1 MKELY
6 WRGGVPLLI
15 ALVTLL
21 IPPPTGLT
29 GQNWHLFGIFFAMI
43 VGFITRPFPM
53 GAVCIIGLCLISITK
68 TLTPSEI
75 LVGFSSN
82 AIWLIVMAFFFSRA
96 FLKTGLGKRIAYTI
110 LAKIGNHSLTVG
122 YAFALSDLVLCLTT
136 PSSAARAGGI
146 LFPIILSV
154 SHALDS
160 RPGPTARKIGAYL
173 IQLVYQTEGVTCA
186 LFLTA
191 MAANPLM
198 AEFAQQ
204 TAGVAIT
211 WTSWALAAAVPG
223 LIAFLIIPL
232 VLYFVYPPSL
242 KAVPYVKKEALD
254 KLKELGPLTKN
265 EYILLLTFVL
275 ALLLWSTA
283 ALTGI
288 NPTTTAIIAIS
299 VLLITQVLEWSDI
312 LHETGAWDTL
322 IWMSS
327 LVGLAGLLAKKG
339 FIPWFSENVAQA
351 MTGLDW
357 TVVLGILVLA
367 YMYSQ
372 YFFASLTAHA
382 AAMYS
387 GFLAVAVG
395 VGAPPLLAAL
405 SLAFTAN
412 ICLGLTHYSA
422 ACGGLYFGAGYVP
435 LKTWWSL
442 GLLFSVIQLLVW
454 IGIGSVWW
462 KLLGFW

>member
-15 ALVTLL
+15 ALVTFL
-21 IPPPTGLT
+21 IPPPAGLT

-204 TAGVAIT
+204 TA
-211 WTSWALAAAVPG
+211 
-223 LIAFLIIPL
+223 
-232 VLYFVYPPSL
+232 
-242 KAVPYVKKEALD
+242 
-254 KLKELGPLTKN
+254 
-265 EYILLLTFVL
+265 
-275 ALLLWSTA
+275 
-283 ALTGI
+283 
-288 NPTTTAIIAIS
+288 
-299 VLLITQVLEWSDI
+299 
-312 LHETGAWDTL
+312 
-322 IWMSS
+322 
-327 LVGLAGLLAKKG
+327 
-339 FIPWFSENVAQA
+339 
-351 MTGLDW
+351 
-357 TVVLGILVLA
+357 
-367 YMYSQ
+367 
-372 YFFASLTAHA
+372 
-382 AAMYS
+382 
-387 GFLAVAVG
+387 
-395 VGAPPLLAAL
+395 
-405 SLAFTAN
+405 
-412 ICLGLTHYSA
+412 
-422 ACGGLYFGAGYVP
+422 
-435 LKTWWSL
+435 
-442 GLLFSVIQLLVW
+442 
-454 IGIGSVWW
+454 
-462 KLLGFW
+462 

>member
-15 ALVTLL
+15 ALVTFL
-21 IPPPTGLT
+21 IPPPAGLT

-204 TAGVAIT
+204 TAGVNIT
-211 WTSWALAAAVPG
+211 WTSWAVAAAVPG
-223 LIAFLIIPL
+223 LIAFMVIPL

-242 KAVPYVKKEALD
+242 KAVPYVKKEALG

-265 EYILLLTFVL
+265 EYILLFTFVL

-288 NPTTTAIIAIS
+288 NPTTTAIIAVTI
-299 VLLITQVLEWSDI
+299 LLITQVLDWSDI

-357 TVVLGILVLA
+357 TIVLGILMPGIHVFAVLFC
-367 YMYSQ
+367 
-372 YFFASLTAHA
+372 FFDCTRCRNVLRIPCRGCWSRSASASCCSF
-382 AAMYS
+382 S
-387 GFLAVAVG
+387 GLHSKHLPRLNA
-395 VGAPPLLAAL
+395 
-405 SLAFTAN
+405 
-412 ICLGLTHYSA
+412 
-422 ACGGLYFGAGYVP
+422 
-435 LKTWWSL
+435 
-442 GLLFSVIQLLVW
+442 LFSSLRR
-454 IGIGSVWW
+454 SVLWCR
-462 KLLGFW
+462 LRPS